1 MDKETLIAR
10 LIVSYLCGEMSDKT
24 KDYERLQAWVGARAS
39 HRRLFQELCSLE
51 AVKEDVRARETVD
64 SKSALE
70 DMRRRIRKQCFRE
83 RTPCYSNL
91 VPFASLVGCC
101 CDCFYRLIVRNRR
114 LGILYPCVEVEGGGI
129 DQSRSGTSAT
139 NQGWLH

>member
-70 DMRRRIRKQCFRE
+70 DMRRRIHDISSKEAQENNVLESEHPVIRTWFR
-83 RTPCYSNL
+83 
-91 VPFASLVGCC
+91 SLRWWAAAVIVFIVSLSGIGGWE
-101 CDCFYRLIVRNRR
+101 YYTHVSKWKAEALTKAGLI
-114 LGILYPCVEVEGGGI
+114 
-129 DQSRSGTSAT
+129 
-139 NQGWLH
+139 